1 MMSVDDVKFLYGLA
15 CFALGLIV
23 VSPTIAMFVS
33 LTGGEPF
40 SELWLLGEGHMAE
53 GYPFDVRENETYRV
67 YLGGGNHMGLS
78 EYYRVYVKLRNQSEP
93 LPDTLN
99 GTPSALPPLFEYRFF
114 VGDNETWETM
124 VAFSFSGVSV
134 EGNVSRVSG
143 VAVDGVV
150 VFVDKTAAW
159 DSEGDGYYYQLFFEL
174 WLYDVALSGF
184 RFHDRFVGLW
194 LNMTVS

>member
-1 MMSVDDVKFLYGLA
+1 VMSVDDVKFLYGLA
-15 CFALGLIV
+15 CFGLGLIV
-23 VSPTIAMFVS
+23 VSPTVVMFVS
-33 LTGGEPF
+33 FPGGEPF

-67 YLGGGNHMGLS
+67 YLGVGNHMGLS
-78 EYYRVYVKLRNQSEP
+78 EYYRVHVKFRNQSES
-93 LPDTLN
+93 LPDVLS

-114 VGDNETWETM
+114 VGEKETWETL

-143 VAVDGVV
+143 VTVDGVD
-150 VFVDKTAAW
+150 VFVDKAAVW
-159 DSEGDGYYYQLFFEL
+159 DSEGDGYLYQLFFEL
-174 WLYDVALSGF
+174 WLYDVASSGF

>member
-1 MMSVDDVKFLYGLA
+1 MMNIDDVKFLYGLA

-33 LTGGEPF
+33 LPGGEPF

-53 GYPFDVRENETYRV
+53 GYPFDVMENETYRV
-67 YLGGGNHMGLS
+67 YLGVGNHMGCS
-78 EYYRVYVKLRNQSEP
+78 EYYRVYVKFRNQSES
-93 LPDTLN
+93 LPDVLS
-99 GTPSALPPLFEYRFF
+99 GTPSALPPLFEYRLF
-114 VGDNETWETM
+114 VGENRTWETL

-143 VAVDGVV
+143 VTVDGVD
-150 VFVDKTAAW
+150 VFVGKTAAW
-159 DSEGDGYYYQLFFEL
+159 DSEGSGYLYQLFFEL
-174 WLYDVALSGF
+174 WLYDLASRGF

-194 LNMTVS
+194 LNVSVS

>member
-23 VSPTIAMFVS
+23 VSPTVVMFVS
-33 LTGGEPF
+33 LPGGEPF
-40 SELWLLGEGHMAE
+40 SELWLLGERHMAE

-67 YLGGGNHMGLS
+67 FLGVGNHMGLS
-78 EYYRVYVKLRNQSEP
+78 EYYRVYVKFRNQSES
-93 LPDTLN
+93 LPDVLS
-99 GTPSALPPLFEYRFF
+99 GTPSVLPPLFEYRFF
-114 VGDNETWETM
+114 VGENETWETL
-124 VAFSFSGVSV
+124 VDFSFSGVSV
-134 EGNVSRVSG
+134 DGNVSRVSG
-143 VAVDGVV
+143 VTVDGVD

-174 WLYDVALSGF
+174 WLYDVASSGF